1 MDGPTRSSRGGPC
14 RAEGGQHGE
23 GARVVCATCQVTLC
37 PTHLASHT
45 CGAASQPSPPPGP
58 GRGRGGGR
66 GSGGRG
72 PGGRGRSRQG
82 PGGGRSPLP
91 ASQSSSG
98 VTGAAAVE
106 AGGSQP
112 GGTVEASP
120 GEATTWRDKE
130 PDTGREAADGPVVP
144 RESLDPALDADPPPG
159 FAPRPRGSRGGG
171 VTTSDGVST
180 EGRVSLSNPT
190 NNLGAAS
197 PLPPASPQV
206 LSIQVTEGAESVS
219 SEGIEGEE
227 TTGEGVPTEG
237 SDSTSNFTNNLG
249 AACPLPPASP
259 QVFPGPVTEGAE
271 PGSPG
276 GIEGEETTGGGVST
290 EGGEDSTPN
299 FTNNLG
305 AACPLPPASPQV
317 FSGPATEG
325 AEPVTAPS
333 PHQEEVKGSVLS
345 RTLTESPRSNLAT
358 TLSTPPKTLVLV
370 EAKAAAPK
378 GPQQG
383 GQGKAV
389 TMWSPAGN
397 WSKGCRSCDW
407 SRGAKGQTDRSICW
421 KEGRAKPATGLQGI
435 PTISVR

>member
-1 MDGPTRSSRGGPC
+1 M
-14 RAEGGQHGE
+14 
-23 GARVVCATCQVTLC
+23 
-37 PTHLASHT
+37 
-45 CGAASQPSPPPGP
+45 
-58 GRGRGGGR
+58 
-66 GSGGRG
+66 
-72 PGGRGRSRQG
+72 
-82 PGGGRSPLP
+82 
-91 ASQSSSG
+91 
-98 VTGAAAVE
+98 E

-159 FAPRPRGSRGGG
+159 FAPRPRGSIGGG

-206 LSIQVTEGAESVS
+206 LSI
-219 SEGIEGEE
+219 
-227 TTGEGVPTEG
+227 
-237 SDSTSNFTNNLG
+237 
-249 AACPLPPASP
+249 
-259 QVFPGPVTEGAE
+259 PVTEGAE
-271 PGSPG
+271 PRSPG

-305 AACPLPPASPQV
+305 AACPLPPASLQV

-325 AEPVTAPS
+325 AESVTPPS
-333 PHQEEVKGSVLS
+333 PHQEGVKGSGS
-345 RTLTESPRSNLAT
+345 ARTTSESPGGNLDT

-370 EAKAAAPK
+370 EAKAVAPR

-397 WSKGCRSCDW
+397 WSKGCRSRDLR
-407 SRGAKGQTDRSICW
+407 RG
-421 KEGRAKPATGLQGI
+421 GRRARPTGA
-435 PTISVR
+435 

>member
-1 MDGPTRSSRGGPC
+1 M
-14 RAEGGQHGE
+14 
-23 GARVVCATCQVTLC
+23 
-37 PTHLASHT
+37 
-45 CGAASQPSPPPGP
+45 
-58 GRGRGGGR
+58 
-66 GSGGRG
+66 
-72 PGGRGRSRQG
+72 
-82 PGGGRSPLP
+82 
-91 ASQSSSG
+91 
-98 VTGAAAVE
+98 E

-219 SEGIEGEE
+219 PEEIEGEE

-237 SDSTSNFTNNLG
+237 SDSTSNFTNNFG

-259 QVFPGPVTEGAE
+259 QVFP
-271 PGSPG
+271 
-276 GIEGEETTGGGVST
+276 
-290 EGGEDSTPN
+290 
-299 FTNNLG
+299 
-305 AACPLPPASPQV
+305 
-317 FSGPATEG
+317 GPATEG

-333 PHQEEVKGSVLS
+333 PHQEGGRGSGLS
-345 RTLTESPRSNLAT
+345 RRLTESPGGNLDT
-358 TLSTPPKTLVLV
+358 TLSTPLKTLVLV
-370 EAKAAAPK
+370 EARAAAPTSVWAK
-378 GPQQG
+378 RNIG
-383 GQGKAV
+383 
-389 TMWSPAGN
+389 AG
-397 WSKGCRSCDW
+397 
-407 SRGAKGQTDRSICW
+407 
-421 KEGRAKPATGLQGI
+421 
-435 PTISVR
+435 